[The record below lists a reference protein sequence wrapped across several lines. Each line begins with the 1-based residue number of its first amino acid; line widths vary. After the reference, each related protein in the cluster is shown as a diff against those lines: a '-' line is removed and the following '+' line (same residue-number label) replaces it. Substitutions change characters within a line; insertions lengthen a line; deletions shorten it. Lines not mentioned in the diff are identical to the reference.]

1 MQVMDTATLDELR
14 ALRARAYGPSADI
27 HQDPA
32 AVRRLH
38 ELEAGRKP
46 LRSPDAEQPAAA
58 ADVAKPPTKPAPPA
72 SPLQAER
79 AREPETQSDAVQTST
94 STDVFG
100 ALESA
105 VVRRGRE
112 GRAAG
117 VSPMMRLTW
126 AVSVVAAAA
135 LAASATYVLTWIA
148 PVSVSSGAEQIAT
161 LEPVP
166 MVDLPPGWFG
176 AGPSSMAFE
185 FYGMTLF
192 ETADGFTASGG
203 TDCFVIVPTEELPAA
218 DADTANWSMS
228 GAVHTGCGVG
238 DFPATIELPV
248 DSNTPEELRSSF
260 PEGSALQFVR
270 DGDRIGVFLD
280 TP

>member
-27 HQDPA
+27 DQDPA

-46 LRSPDAEQPAAA
+46 LGSPGVDARAAA
-58 ADVAKPPTKPAPPA
+58 ADVVDPPPQPAPLA
-72 SPLQAER
+72 SPSQVER
-79 AREPETQSDAVQTST
+79 AREPDTQSDAVQTST
-94 STDVFG
+94 MTEIFS
-100 ALESA
+100 ASESA
-105 VVRRGRE
+105 AVRGGRQ

-117 VSPMMRLTW
+117 LSPMMRLTW

-135 LAASATYVLTWIA
+135 LAASVTYALTWVA
-148 PVSVSSGAEQIAT
+148 PISVSSGAEQIAT

-166 MVDLPPGWFG
+166 MVDVPPGWFG

-192 ETADGFTASGG
+192 ETADGFTSSGG
-203 TDCFVIVPTEELPAA
+203 SECFVIVPTEQLPAA
-218 DADTANWSMS
+218 DADTGNWSLS
-228 GAVHTGCGVG
+228 GAVHSGCAVG
-238 DFPATIELPV
+238 DFPATVQFPV
-248 DSNTPEELRSSF
+248 DSNTPEELRSNF
-260 PEGSALQFVR
+260 PDGSALQFVR